1 MLEQAEESK
10 LLKASRAIVTMY
22 SNPGSLEETL
32 QGISRVVSSLLEAK
46 LVSILLLDEE
56 EESLYIKAHYLGSEG
71 YIKKPPLEVAGSLVG
86 EVVKTHSP
94 IFIPD
99 IAREDRLVYKALLQ
113 EEGLVTLLS
122 VPLSMKGAVIGV
134 MNVYW
139 SFTKVLSQEE
149 LELANLSALHSAMAI
164 ENARLHGQVVQ
175 AQKEIADKER
185 LVSLGEL
192 SAGLAHEIRNPL
204 NVINMLLYAIQ
215 RQAPEF
221 CRLCQVSDDISVLN
235 NEVKRINL
243 LIEQFLDFA
252 RPSGL
257 QRAPHD
263 IKEILEEVLI
273 LTAYEAK
280 SRGVTLVRIYSKEP
294 AVLVVDGN
302 KLKQVFLNLVLNG
315 LQAIDGAGE
324 VSCGVRWSKAFLRV
338 DIQDTGS
345 GVDPKEIP
353 RLFIPFYT
361 TKEKGIG
368 LGLPL
373 SARII
378 EEHGGKISLEP
389 SPSGK
394 GMTATVLLPRQGL
407 EPGW

>member
-1 MLEQAEESK
+1 MLERVEESK

-22 SNPGSLEETL
+22 SNPGSLEDTL
-32 QGISRVVSSLLEAK
+32 QGITRVVSSLLDARI
-46 LVSILLLDEE
+46 VSILLLDEDE
-56 EESLYIKAHYLGSEG
+56 EILYIKAHYLGSEG
-71 YIKKPPLEVAGSLVG
+71 YTQKPPLDVAGSLVG
-86 EVVKTHSP
+86 EVVKTNSP

-99 IAREDRLVYKALLQ
+99 ISREDRLVYKALLQ
-113 EEGLVTLLS
+113 EEGLVSLLS
-122 VPLSMKGAVIGV
+122 VPLSVQGVVIGV
-134 MNVYW
+134 MNIYW
-139 SFTKVLSQEE
+139 SFAKALSQEE

-164 ENARLHGQVVQ
+164 ENARLHSQVVQ

-221 CRLCQVSDDISVLN
+221 CRFCQVTDDITVLN

-257 QRAPHD
+257 HEAPHD

-280 SRGVTLVRIYSKEP
+280 SRGVTLVKNYGKEP
-294 AVLVVDGN
+294 AVLRVDGN
-302 KLKQVFLNLVLNG
+302 KLKQVFLNLVLNA
-315 LQAIDGAGE
+315 LQAIEGGGE
-324 VSCGVRWSKAFLRV
+324 VSCGVHWSKAFLRV

-353 RLFIPFYT
+353 KLFIPFYT

-378 EEHGGKISLEP
+378 EEHGGKITLEP
-389 SPSGK
+389 GPSGK
-394 GMTATVLLPRQGL
+394 GLTASVWLPRKG
-407 EPGW
+407 G

>member
-1 MLEQAEESK
+1 MLERVEESK

-22 SNPGSLEETL
+22 SNPGSLEDTL
-32 QGISRVVSSLLEAK
+32 QGITRVVSSLLDAR
-46 LVSILLLDEE
+46 LVSILLLDEDE
-56 EESLYIKAHYLGSEG
+56 EILYIKAHYLGSEG
-71 YIKKPPLEVAGSLVG
+71 YTKKPPLEVAGSLVG
-86 EVVKTHSP
+86 EVVKTNSP

-99 IAREDRLVYKALLQ
+99 ISREDRLVYKALLQ
-113 EEGLVTLLS
+113 EEGLVSLLS
-122 VPLSMKGAVIGV
+122 VPLSVQGVVIGV
-134 MNVYW
+134 MNIYW
-139 SFTKVLSQEE
+139 LFAKALSQEE

-164 ENARLHGQVVQ
+164 ENARLHSQVVQ

-221 CRLCQVSDDISVLN
+221 CRFCQVTDDIAVLN

-257 QRAPHD
+257 HEAPHD

-280 SRGVTLVRIYSKEP
+280 SRGVTLVKNYGKEP
-294 AVLVVDGN
+294 AVLRVDGN
-302 KLKQVFLNLVLNG
+302 KLKQVFLNLVLNA
-315 LQAIDGAGE
+315 LQAIEGGGE
-324 VSCGVRWSKAFLRV
+324 VSCGVHWSKAFLRV

-353 RLFIPFYT
+353 KLFIPFYT

-378 EEHGGKISLEP
+378 EEHGGKITLEP
-389 SPSGK
+389 GPSGK
-394 GMTATVLLPRQGL
+394 GLTASVWLPRKGV
-407 EPGW
+407 EPV

>member
-1 MLEQAEESK
+1 MLERVEESK

-22 SNPGSLEETL
+22 SNPGSLEDTL
-32 QGISRVVSSLLEAK
+32 QGITRVVSSLLDAR
-46 LVSILLLDEE
+46 LVSILLLDEDE
-56 EESLYIKAHYLGSEG
+56 EILYIKAHYLGSEG
-71 YIKKPPLEVAGSLVG
+71 YTQKPPLDVAGSLVG
-86 EVVKTHSP
+86 EVVKTNSP

-99 IAREDRLVYKALLQ
+99 ISREGRLVYKALLQ
-113 EEGLVTLLS
+113 EEGLVSLLS
-122 VPLSMKGAVIGV
+122 VPLSVQGVVIGV
-134 MNVYW
+134 MNIYW
-139 SFTKVLSQEE
+139 SFAKALSQEE
-149 LELANLSALHSAMAI
+149 FELANLSALHSAMAI
-164 ENARLHGQVVQ
+164 ENARLHCQVVQ

-221 CRLCQVSDDISVLN
+221 CRFCQVTDDIAVLN

-257 QRAPHD
+257 HEAPHD
-263 IKEILEEVLI
+263 VKEILEEVLI

-280 SRGVTLVRIYSKEP
+280 SRGVTLVKNYGKEP
-294 AVLVVDGN
+294 AVLRVDGN
-302 KLKQVFLNLVLNG
+302 KLKQVFLNLVLNA
-315 LQAIDGAGE
+315 LQAIEGAGE

-345 GVDPKEIP
+345 GVDLKEIP
-353 RLFIPFYT
+353 KLFIPFYT

-378 EEHGGKISLEP
+378 EEHGGKITLEP
-389 SPSGK
+389 GPSGK
-394 GMTATVLLPRQGL
+394 GMTASVWLPKKGV
-407 EPGW
+407 EPV

>member
-1 MLEQAEESK
+1 MKKSFISK
-10 LLKASRAIVTMY
+10 RTTWARK
-22 SNPGSLEETL
+22 
-32 QGISRVVSSLLEAK
+32 GIQK
-46 LVSILLLDEE
+46 T
-56 EESLYIKAHYLGSEG
+56 
-71 YIKKPPLEVAGSLVG
+71 PLEVAGSLVG
-86 EVVKTHSP
+86 EVVKTNSP
-94 IFIPD
+94 IFILD
-99 IAREDRLVYKALLQ
+99 ISREDRLVYKALLQ
-113 EEGLVTLLS
+113 EEGLVSLLS
-122 VPLSMKGAVIGV
+122 VPLSVQGVVIGV
-134 MNVYW
+134 MNIYW
-139 SFTKVLSQEE
+139 SFAKALSQEE

-164 ENARLHGQVVQ
+164 ENARLHSQVVQ

-221 CRLCQVSDDISVLN
+221 CRFCQVTDDITVLN

-257 QRAPHD
+257 HEAPHD

-280 SRGVTLVRIYSKEP
+280 SRGVTLVKNYGKEP
-294 AVLVVDGN
+294 AVLRVDGN
-302 KLKQVFLNLVLNG
+302 KLKQVFLNLVLNA
-315 LQAIDGAGE
+315 LQAIEGGGE
-324 VSCGVRWSKAFLRV
+324 VSCGVHWSKAFLRV

-353 RLFIPFYT
+353 KLFIPFYT

-378 EEHGGKISLEP
+378 EEHGGKITLEP
-389 SPSGK
+389 GPSGK
-394 GMTATVLLPRQGL
+394 GLTASVWLPRKG
-407 EPGW
+407 G